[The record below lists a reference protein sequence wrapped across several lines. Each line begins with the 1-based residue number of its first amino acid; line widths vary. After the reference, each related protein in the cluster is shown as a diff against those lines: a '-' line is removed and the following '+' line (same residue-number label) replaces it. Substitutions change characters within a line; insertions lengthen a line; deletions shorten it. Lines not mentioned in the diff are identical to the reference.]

1 MSDDDDTNDDTED
14 YSAPV
19 MVDPV
24 AAAIALTDLVAE
36 FSKAY
41 KLVTTDKAKA
51 ARLRALAR
59 LDRRAVAAE
68 QKFAAITA
76 QAEQVQAAL
85 DARAAALEGRDRALT
100 QREDAFA
107 ASCQEAHDSL
117 AAYYNNL
124 ADMDRRLRYR
134 IMASADL
141 LAGFNEQLQDLP
153 SWEIIRRMVP
163 GLPADPPPL
172 ERDVASHPRIDALSD
187 TFSDPN
193 ADRHG
198 NVFLGTLTRDVSH
211 RGAQ

>member
-1 MSDDDDTNDDTED
+1 MADDEIDNEIDDIM
-14 YSAPV
+14 P

-24 AAAIALTDLVAE
+24 AAALAFRDVVVE

-51 ARLRALAR
+51 ARLRAVAR
-59 LDRRAVAAE
+59 LDRRAADAE
-68 QKFAAITA
+68 QKFVAITA

-85 DARAAALEGRDRALT
+85 DARVAALDGERRAL
-100 QREDAFA
+100 DARIA
-107 ASCQEAHDSL
+107 AFEGELQEAHDSL

-124 ADMDRRLRYR
+124 ADMDRRIRHR
-134 IMASADL
+134 IMASAGL

-153 SWEIIRRMVP
+153 SWETIRRMVS

-172 ERDVASHPRIDALSD
+172 ERDVSHPHDVSD
-187 TFSDPN
+187 TFFDPH

-198 NVFLGTLTRDVSH
+198 GQFLGTLTRDASH
-211 RGAQ
+211 RGAA